1 MAIIITVELMG
12 KISIIFDSKNSKKTL
27 ETSDEKEAKSFVIDN
42 SKKADLESV
51 KIEIHKISNPASQ
64 AH

>member
-1 MAIIITVELMG
+1 MAIIVMIDMG
-12 KISIIFDSKNSKKTL
+12 KISLVFESKNSKKTL

-42 SKKADLESV
+42 IKKADLENV
-51 KIEIHKISNPASQ
+51 KIEIHKVNPSQ

>member
-1 MAIIITVELMG
+1 MAIIIMVDLMG

-42 SKKADLESV
+42 IKKAELDNL
-51 KIEIHKISNPASQ
+51 KIEIHKISSQ
-64 AH
+64 